1 MPKFLRD
8 LTKSG
13 LDLGSA
19 FRRLMGA
26 HNELYFRDGDYREG
40 RPRAGLDQDRL
51 RPQTIG
57 RVFLV
62 IDEGNNSRQDVFI
75 FETAHDVTKHPLYAK
90 AMLSQAFG
98 LTEKA
103 LSDGPVLQF
112 GAEVTVG
119 G

>member
-1 MPKFLRD
+1 MNFISVMAVTEKVAREQA

-13 LDLGSA
+13 YA
-19 FRRLMGA
+19 
-26 HNELYFRDGDYREG
+26 
-40 RPRAGLDQDRL
+40 
-51 RPQTIG
+51 PQTIG

-90 AMLSQAFG
+90 AMLSQAFD